1 MMAERDA
8 QAAAGR
14 LDPRKT
20 QPIGGEPPSI
30 PGVLAET
37 IGALAATDDGGPW
50 HAVLSEEDRRRLLEV
65 VRSRRGRPSLDLALA
80 SDLVSAVLPGP
91 LAALADGPD
100 SRRRLVE
107 RIAQSLLDD
116 PRSTE
121 RLQGLLA
128 ALVALSGI
136 AGGAP

>member
-1 MMAERDA
+1 MMAERDTR
-8 QAAAGR
+8 AAAGR

-20 QPIGGEPPSI
+20 QPIGGEPSPL

-37 IGALAATDDGGPW
+37 IGELAANDDGGPW
-50 HAVLSEEDRRRLLEV
+50 HAVLSEQDQRRLLEV

-121 RLQGLLA
+121 RLQALLA
-128 ALVALSGI
+128 ALVALSGNT
-136 AGGAP
+136 GDTP

>member
-1 MMAERDA
+1 MMAERDPRT
-8 QAAAGR
+8 AAGR

-20 QPIGGEPPSI
+20 QPIGGEPSPL
-30 PGVLAET
+30 PAMLAET
-37 IGALAATDDGGPW
+37 SGALAANDEGGPW
-50 HAVLSEEDRRRLLEV
+50 HAVLSEQDQRRLLEV

-80 SDLVSAVLPGP
+80 SDLVAAVLPGP

-121 RLQGLLA
+121 RLQALLA
-128 ALVALSGI
+128 ALVALSGNTGD
-136 AGGAP
+136 AS